1 MRSVSSTI
9 PTFRRRSS
17 ARLVEELE
25 LEPTDLYAG
34 EGFTAFTDL
43 GQLYSAVDLPR
54 LKDRPLIPH
63 PVPAFEGTDVWS
75 AIREGDILVHHPVP
89 AVRRRHALRA
99 GGGDRSPRPG
109 HQHDALPREPDVAD
123 REGPHHRGPG
133 GQGGRRARRAPGAV
147 RRGGQHP
154 LGPGA
159 GGGGGP
165 RRLRPHRL
173 QDALQGV
180 PGRAPGSRRHPALLP
195 PRDGKL
201 QRPDRRHLLGP
212 RVCSPAA
219 RPSARTSR
227 RSSTC

>member
-1 MRSVSSTI
+1 MGDAVRLQYDPDLPPEVLS
-9 PTFRRRSS
+9 
-17 ARLVEELE
+17 RLVEELE
-25 LEPTDLYAG
+25 LEPADLYPG

-63 PVPAFEGTDVWS
+63 PVPAFESASDVWS
-75 AIREGDILVHHPVP
+75 AIREGDILVHHPYQPFDVVTRFVQEAATDP
-89 AVRRRHALRA
+89 RVLAINMTLYRVSPTSPIAKALTIA
-99 GGGDRSPRPG
+99 A
-109 HQHDALPREPDVAD
+109 QA
-123 REGPHHRGPG
+123 
-133 GQGGRRARRAPGAV
+133 GQGSRRARRAPGPV

-180 PGRAPGSRRHPALLP
+180 PGRAPGSRRDPPLLP
-195 PRDGKL
+195 PRDGQL
-201 QRPDRRHLLGP
+201 QRADRRHLRGP
-212 RVCSPAA
+212 RACSPAA
-219 RPSARTSR
+219 RPSART
-227 RSSTC
+227 